1 MSGNTKFNRSYL
13 DFGPDVRPFETTA
26 DVVSVYED
34 ILTMWNYDLGDQIG
48 ALFSAQWLREG
59 ERPEN
64 DPETLDLIFRING
77 APFFEI
83 ILKDG
88 TNGARYGGWLFGAE
102 PVVVTDEIVDGYRVI
117 LTADADG
124 SQLRHE
130 YSAAAAT
137 YGPVAPVAAMPL
149 SAARRMGLR
158 RAG

>member
-1 MSGNTKFNRSYL
+1 MSVKMKFNRSYL
-13 DFGPDVRPFETTA
+13 DYGPDVRPFETTA

-48 ALFSAQWLREG
+48 ALFSTHWLGES

-64 DPETLDLIFRING
+64 DPDTLDLIFQING

-83 ILKDG
+83 TLQDG
-88 TNGARYGGWLFGAE
+88 TNGARYGGWLFGAK
-102 PVVVTDEIVDGYRVI
+102 PVVITDEVVDGYRVI
-117 LTADADG
+117 LTTDMDG

-130 YSAAAAT
+130 YNAAVAS